1 PCEGEEPVSREEGIG
16 PTVMVGRAPSDAGA
30 FFLLAQDGAQA
41 SSDKAVE
48 DAEQGWCGMLEGAN
62 HPQSSGL
69 RSLTIRSRRSPRRR
83 LVMLLTLSPAFAG
96 GRLVSAF

>member
-1 PCEGEEPVSREEGIG
+1 GRPG
-16 PTVMVGRAPSDAGA
+16 TVRWRGVFPACAGWRAGVVGQR
-30 FFLLAQDGAQA
+30 
-41 SSDKAVE
+41 AVE

-69 RSLTIRSRRSPRRR
+69 RSLTIRSRRSPRLR

-96 GRLVSAF
+96 GRLLSAFRLLLRTSRRPASNR